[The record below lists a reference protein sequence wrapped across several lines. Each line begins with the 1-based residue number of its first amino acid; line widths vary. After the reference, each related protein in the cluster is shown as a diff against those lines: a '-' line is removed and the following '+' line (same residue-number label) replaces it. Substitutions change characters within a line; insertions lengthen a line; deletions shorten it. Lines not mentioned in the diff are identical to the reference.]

1 MLSGWVPS
9 SRART
14 SSDQTPVALTMME
27 AATSMVRPSASTVAP
42 GDRALGV
49 LGDAPQGGP
58 VDDRGAV
65 VQRGRAGHGE
75 HEAGV
80 VGLGVVVEVA
90 PGQPVTAQRR
100 HVRHGLVGRESLVQL
115 PDPQAAGEV
124 VHPHGR
130 AHRSGQAP
138 ADEAVLGE
146 DGDEEGQH
154 VDQVGRRA
162 AEDLALAQGLV
173 DEADLPLLQ
182 VAQPPVDQLGRLA
195 RGARGEV
202 VALDQGGAQAPR
214 GGVEGHPH
222 PGDAAADDQDVEGA
236 VGQPIQARGAVE
248 VSGSG
253 HGPLSL
259 GVAGTGDPTTCRQR
273 LSTTRMGWIGCPT

>member
-1 MLSGWVPS
+1 MSLRTRSQGTVMCTPLAGRMLSGWVPS

-27 AATSMVRPSASTVAP
+27 AATSMVLAVGLDGGT
-42 GDRALGV
+42 GDRAVGV

-65 VQRGRAGHGE
+65 VQRGGAGHRE

-90 PGQPVTAQRR
+90 PGQPVTAQRG
-100 HVRHGLVGRESLVQL
+100 HVRHGLVGREALVQL
-115 PDPQAAGEV
+115 PDAQAAGEV

-162 AEDLALAQGLV
+162 AEDLALAQRLV
-173 DEADLPLLQ
+173 DEADL
-182 VAQPPVDQLGRLA
+182 
-195 RGARGEV
+195 
-202 VALDQGGAQAPR
+202 
-214 GGVEGHPH
+214 
-222 PGDAAADDQDVEGA
+222 AAAAGSA
-236 VGQPIQARGAVE
+236 TRRGSAW
-248 VSGSG
+248 
-253 HGPLSL
+253 
-259 GVAGTGDPTTCRQR
+259 TTCAR
-273 LSTTRMGWIGCPT
+273 CPRRSRPARPGRCAGPARRRRGPRPPR